1 MTDSSLRLSYLYLPD
16 IGNACIQE
24 KTQTQTEVRS
34 REMKTGLT
42 PDCQPGPTCSK
53 TISTPTQIH

>member
-1 MTDSSLRLSYLYLPD
+1 MPD

-34 REMKTGLT
+34 QEMKTGLT
-42 PDCQPGPTCSK
+42 PDCQPGPTLSK
-53 TISTPTQIH
+53 TKFTPTQIH